1 MHNFGQ
7 TWSDCSSFDFNLTKV
22 APSWA
27 HITKAPVRT
36 DRAHP
41 SCPGW
46 SHRQTPLMKSFS
58 LWARLA
64 APSPTFLPSSVCST
78 HLQANYLRCSSGS
91 DPTLQPVGHL
101 HCIWT
106 HVNPLWVHRKSERE
120 RQRERERK
128 ELHKKRTQQRRVLM
142 LLLRLLLKYLSCSNA
157 QKVRNGNGQ
166 SLPNRDVAAHKY
178 AMPVL
183 ELSLRGEGHPHQNC
197 FEWPRPRSQI
207 EEHFN

>member
-41 SCPGW
+41 SWPGW
-46 SHRQTPLMKSFS
+46 SHRQTPRMKSFS
-58 LWARLA
+58 LCARLA
-64 APSPTFLPSSVCST
+64 APSSTFLPSSVATSSVCST

-91 DPTLQPVGHL
+91 DPTPQPFGHL

-106 HVNPLWVHRKSERE
+106 HVNPLWVNRKT
-120 RQRERERK
+120 ERERK
-128 ELHKKRTQQRRVLM
+128 EVHKKWTRRRRVLM

-166 SLPNRDVAAHKY
+166 WAKFA
-178 AMPVL
+178 
-183 ELSLRGEGHPHQNC
+183 
-197 FEWPRPRSQI
+197 
-207 EEHFN
+207 